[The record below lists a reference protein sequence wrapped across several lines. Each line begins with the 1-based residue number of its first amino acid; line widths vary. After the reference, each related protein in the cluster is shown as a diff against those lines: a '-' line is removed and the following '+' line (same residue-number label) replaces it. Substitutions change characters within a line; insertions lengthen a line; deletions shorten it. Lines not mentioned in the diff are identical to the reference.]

1 MNTPKLYVAIPA
13 MDELQDLPAT
23 LQDLAAQSAI
33 SSFEIYICVN
43 QPEEYWQNPDKKQI
57 CDNNQQLLRWLTE
70 HAEKNIH
77 VLDYASP
84 GKGWTGK
91 KFGVGWARKV
101 LFDHILTF
109 ANPDDIIVSLDADT
123 RIRPGYLSSILTN
136 FKEHPA
142 VPAISV
148 PYYHPLTGEEA
159 NDRAILRYEMYMRNY
174 AINLYKIG
182 SPYSFTAVGSA
193 IAMRAGALKKV
204 GGITP
209 VKSGEDFYLVQKLRK
224 MAPVSNWNEEMV
236 YPAARFSDRVFF
248 GTGPALIKGSQGSW
262 ESYPIYHHSLFKA
275 IDETYHHLPELYTED
290 IETPF
295 LTFLQQQMP
304 NTKNPNE
311 SIWQSIRNNV
321 KDLPHFVQAFH
332 EKADGLR
339 ILQFLRQEHRE
350 KPIAD
355 EVVLYRNLRHW
366 IGGAIPSWY
375 HENSTFDTMSTEQL
389 QELREHLFRIEMDER
404 KDSSSTII

>member
-1 MNTPKLYVAIPA
+1 MNNTRLYVAIPA

-33 SSFEIYICVN
+33 SSFEVFVCVN

-136 FKEHPA
+136 FKKHPA
-142 VPAISV
+142 IPAISV
-148 PYYHPLTGEEA
+148 PYYHPLTGNEA
-159 NDRAILRYEMYMRNY
+159 SDRAILRYELYMRNY

-209 VKSGEDFYLVQKLRK
+209 VKSGEDFYLVQKFRK
-224 MAPVSNWNEEMV
+224 MAPVSNWNEKMV

-262 ESYPIYHHSLFKA
+262 ESYPIYHHSLFDA
-275 IDETYHHLPELYTED
+275 IDETYRRLPELFTKD
-290 IETPF
+290 IETSF
-295 LTFLQQQMP
+295 LVFLQQQMP

-355 EVVLYRNLRHW
+355 EVVLYRNLQHW

-375 HENSTFDTMSTEQL
+375 REDCTFDSMSTVQL

>member
-77 VLDYASP
+77 VLDYASTE
-84 GKGWTGK
+84 KGWTGK

-159 NDRAILRYEMYMRNY
+159 NDRAILRYELYMRNY

-236 YPAARFSDRVFF
+236 YPAARFSNRVFF

-355 EVVLYRNLRHW
+355 EVALHRNLQHW
-366 IGGAIPSWY
+366 TGGSAPSWY
-375 HENSTFDTMSTEQL
+375 HENSTFDTMSTAQL

>member
-101 LFDHILTF
+101 LFDHILSF
-109 ANPDDIIVSLDADT
+109 ANPEDIIVSLDADT

-159 NDRAILRYEMYMRNY
+159 NDRAILRYELYMRNY

-209 VKSGEDFYLVQKLRK
+209 VKSGEDFYLVQKFRK

-262 ESYPIYHHSLFKA
+262 DSYPIYHHSLFDA
-275 IDETYHHLPELYTED
+275 IDETYRRLPELFTKD
-290 IETPF
+290 IETSF
-295 LTFLQQQMP
+295 LVFLQQQMP

>member
-1 MNTPKLYVAIPA
+1 MSTPKLYVAIPA
-13 MDELQDLPAT
+13 MDELQDLPLT
-23 LQDLAAQSAI
+23 MQDLAAQSAI
-33 SSFEIYICVN
+33 SNTEIFICVN
-43 QPEEYWQNPDKKQI
+43 QPEEYWQTPEKKQI
-57 CDNNQQLLRWLTE
+57 CNHNMLLLQWLND
-70 HAEKNIH
+70 HASPNLH

-84 GKGWTGK
+84 GNGWTGK
-91 KFGVGWARKV
+91 KLGVGWARKV
-101 LFDHILTF
+101 LFDHILSL

-123 RIRPGYLSSILTN
+123 RIRPHYLQSIAEN
-136 FKEHPA
+136 FQQHPQY
-142 VPAISV
+142 PAISV
-148 PYYHPLTGEEA
+148 PYYHPLTGNEA
-159 NDRAILRYEMYMRNY
+159 NDRAILRYELYMRNY

-262 ESYPIYHHSLFKA
+262 DSYPIYHHSLFDA
-275 IDETYHHLPELYTED
+275 IDETYRRLPELFTKD
-290 IETPF
+290 IETSF
-295 LTFLQQQMP
+295 LVFLQQQMP

-311 SIWQSIRNNV
+311 SIWQCIRNNV

-375 HENSTFDTMSTEQL
+375 REDCTFDSMSTAQL